1 MNTLTIDEKSR
12 IWVPRIVFNNTD
24 DENESVVDAKTRV
37 VVVRK
42 VGRKAIF
49 YAIFISTINEDYGLA
64 RYNKVNNLCLKFGHS

>member
-49 YAIFISTINEDYGLA
+49 IIFLYQLYVRIMDWPDT
-64 RYNKVNNLCLKFGHS
+64 R